1 MSTKYNKDN
10 ACNSKVDNSD
20 LIFIKNEYKTRN
32 RINRFLNLFLTIIIL
47 FSEIVTPYSV
57 FAIDSSNMNSKIGT
71 FSKNFSELNFPKKP
85 SKDDTDTT
93 KKNEEKK
100 VLEEIDKVVLQL
112 NDVSKGLNQVKGT
125 FENDYNSKK
134 TKIKS
139 STQAAGGQTLPDDE
153 ILEIMAKNQGEEYGD
168 LVNAALAYS
177 TGKYALSMGTAWL
190 KDIESKYP
198 EAFASR
204 KTPISEAYKNIVN
217 TKEQDADIITKFY
230 KKMTKEMGEEKP
242 FTATVTDNSSAI
254 SFKDVQGNMTSF
266 ENTFRSFIDLNSKFG
281 GGQIKTDEESTTS
294 STFDDPALQK
304 KSEEEKQ
311 KRIEQSK
318 KQNGSM
324 TQEEL
329 NKMLLKNKKYYDER
343 LNLYSNYEELLKSLS
358 SLGKKNDSLGIDTQK
373 LDSLTSDMDVLANQN
388 KKLIDEAGNAA
399 TGNLSEGDGSSNSI
413 ENMGSSYYN
422 IMPDIFDDSTKQ
434 LNASFQGLFAWTANF
449 TPFVTNVYDSDI
461 KSRLN
466 ESEEELYDKYSGKRS
481 VVYMAIGEK
490 GIAKGIRSGMPYQYK
505 PISLAEFL
513 DRADEKETVLFTKVQ
528 TFEVDVDEEEESPST
543 IKKSKMASTGDAD
556 NISADNTEETDSVK
570 KDPSDTTEAQK
581 AAAVEGTAKKTKTMA
596 SMPWKIVNGSVT
608 DTSKD
613 TNDPKPVGFIG
624 PIYASSGKSY
634 KEPWSL
640 DDLGTSQ
647 IKTLL
652 NQADPKLVEN
662 IIDDDKKKEQDDLA
676 PENENLTKDKSNDPN
691 NYSIVEGQASAY
703 SKEGAGG
710 KAMKDGS
717 TPQRGY
723 IAIQKK
729 LWDQYK
735 FRTFWIDGY
744 GYGEVRDTMGNS
756 ERTFDLLFNTEA
768 EAKQWGVKDVKA
780 KLMPE
785 GFKAKELGNPN
796 LQASS
801 IEPTPKLNDV
811 EKPIAAENRISK
823 DEVNTMKKMMFEG
836 VKETKLED
844 ASIARFLG
852 NNMNMNYFLLHNNLM
867 NKNQYSSVL
876 EEDMNKPLYVDFI
889 GNILT
894 QSGYVVIPAAANYN
908 YYNSPLELP
917 MFNAAFLNSYPD
929 LRLDETQQF
938 TNTNNLEKRKF
949 IYQKNKQGLVTISQ
963 LMRSGTSQ
971 SDEFYAVPL
980 QSRSRLTNSQK
991 DINLMDEVLMFKP
1004 NVVGYASTNDPK
1016 DSSQN
1021 LVFVNTGAIIQK
1033 LSVGKDNIV
1042 NLKNISGNGAGVDWD
1057 VIKQINQAHIDV
1069 EKSKILNQELLAS
1082 NAVTTELTNEGVQSK
1097 TITDYVSKDEQ
1108 LRTGNSI
1115 IKVVGELFESLT
1127 MRIFALLP
1135 SNYVLYTPSPEN
1147 MVLVPNLAR
1156 FGQKAM
1162 FIVAMVAFIAY
1173 LFRFV
1178 WNIFTRNDFGIK
1190 SSFISLLAII
1200 GISAASLW
1208 ILPFV
1213 INLLYNKPAN
1223 KILQKDIPIFVME
1236 GIEQRYREESPM
1248 FFDTTGNTQVE
1259 SNPSITLERLTP
1271 RDAEYIRNETTQTP
1285 IEKTQFYMPT
1295 FDNTKVNVL
1304 GDKVY
1309 MQGRELKIDVKDLF
1323 DIVRIEDVAVGNN
1336 IKLEF
1341 KYSGYGEISNYMPF
1355 MQITEALT
1363 ESINEYNYRT
1373 KSPYRLIQYRKGL
1386 TKSTGRTEDFVK
1398 SIAFIAP
1405 DLVDEFLKDLSE
1417 EYRKNTDTMETY
1429 YNNYTMPEEIENLNK
1444 YSEEASNL
1452 EKEATKVNMDSRW
1465 GRVEGKIAQNE
1476 LAEKYKDISMLVDS
1490 IDYINMKG
1498 DTYEK
1503 DWLQLRKVLM
1513 RPNSNY
1519 DTLFDKDLYKKMQN
1533 AKWFPK
1539 YDANQAEDV
1548 VSKEIDRRIYIV
1560 NENTRRFVIDKM
1572 LPIIGHIS
1580 DDTAIKMISMYA
1592 TMEFDKE
1599 FKDFTDSKLYPIHY
1613 NTESIS
1619 NLYTSKASLI
1629 PSDEI
1634 FITGVNKLSLYLA
1647 RESGV
1652 VGLILAL
1659 IGQVCLFIRMI
1670 IRIVILTFVIL
1681 TFAFVLL
1688 YQYTVGSGKKSMYL
1702 QGVGSSL
1709 FVFSV
1714 LYIIELF
1721 WYRASFYLTNN
1732 IGSLESMVVG
1742 LIPTLF
1748 ITYIY
1753 IKLLLM
1759 IVSDIRNFGYSKFEA
1774 NVTGMLGGFYGIDM
1788 RSAYSD
1794 PMNDVIADYYGG
1806 GFDDYDSG
1814 IQMDTSYGSSG
1825 SSYDYMGNSM
1835 QSFANNPYMAAD
1847 NFSFGEE
1854 IANSVTNNG
1863 MYNNYDDVMSG
1874 NGISEDNSRNESQPQ
1889 QTTGNFNDSN
1899 VIQGTNTINNSTNF
1913 GESPEDSSE
1922 NVAQITQDFVNQ
1934 KKNNLVNDT
1943 RGVWGQRNED
1953 LGIQGTVTSSNNSQQ
1968 EPSKINQSEVERIF
1982 NEQTLQE
1989 LTNMEDQLENRTN
2002 SRKSNQEPE
2011 ITKWTE
2017 DSGTNFLH

>member
-1 MSTKYNKDN
+1 MSTKKKKDN
-10 ACNSKVDNSD
+10 ACNSRVDNSD
-20 LIFIKNEYKTRN
+20 LNSIKNECKTDN
-32 RINRFLNLFLTIIIL
+32 RVKRFINLFLTIIIL
-47 FSEIVTPYSV
+47 FSEIATPYSA
-57 FAIDSSNMNSKIGT
+57 FAMKTDNINSKVNA
-71 FSKNFSELNFPKKP
+71 FSKVYSETAFPRKR
-85 SKDDTDTT
+85 TNEENETT
-93 KKNEEKK
+93 KKNENDKA
-100 VLEEIDKVVLQL
+100 VQEITIVTQQIQ
-112 NDVSKGLNQVKGT
+112 NIANGINQIRGT
-125 FENDYNSKK
+125 FENEYKDRKE
-134 TKIKS
+134 KIKND
-139 STQAAGGQTLPDDE
+139 TKAAGGQALPDDE
-153 ILEIMAKNQGEEYGD
+153 ILEIMAKNDGEEYGD
-168 LVNAALAYS
+168 LVNAALGYNM
-177 TGKYALSMGTAWL
+177 GKYAIAMGTAWL
-190 KDIESKYP
+190 KQMGKDYP
-198 EAFASR
+198 EAVKAR
-204 KTPISEAYKNIVN
+204 QSEIDKMYKLIVEN
-217 TKEQDADIITKFY
+217 KEQDTDTITKFY
-230 KKMTKEMGEEKP
+230 KQMTKAMGQEKP
-242 FTATVTDNSSAI
+242 FTATATNNSS
-254 SFKDVQGNMTSF
+254 SVDFTGVQNNITDF
-266 ENTFRSFIDLNSKFG
+266 EGVFRKFIDLSSKFG
-281 GGQIKTDEESTTS
+281 GGQIKTDDESTTK
-294 STFDDPALQK
+294 STFVDPALQK
-304 KSEEEKQ
+304 KSEEEKA
-311 KRIEQSK
+311 KRIEESK
-318 KQNGSM
+318 KQTGSM

-329 NKMLLKNKKYYDER
+329 NKMLLKNKQNYDDR
-343 LNLYSNYEELLKSLS
+343 LNLYNSLEELIKSLS
-358 SLGKKNDSLGIDTQK
+358 SMGKKGDSLGLETQK
-373 LDSLTSDMDVLANQN
+373 LDSLASDMDILANQN
-388 KKLIDEAGNAA
+388 KKLIDDAGNAA
-399 TGNLSEGDGSSNSI
+399 TGNQSEGDGSSNSI

-422 IMPDIFDDSTKQ
+422 IMPDIFDDSTRQ

-449 TPFVTNVYDSDI
+449 TPFVTNLYDSDI

-466 ESEEELYDKYSGKRS
+466 DSEKELYDKYSGKRS
-481 VVYMAIGEK
+481 IVYMAIGEK

-528 TFEVDVDEEEESPST
+528 TFEVDVDEDDENPST

-556 NISADNTEETDSVK
+556 NISADKTDETDSIK
-570 KDPSDTTEAQK
+570 KDPSDTTETQK
-581 AAAVEGTAKKTKTMA
+581 AAAVEGTAKKTKTIA
-596 SMPWKIVNGSVT
+596 SMPWKIINGSVT
-608 DTSKD
+608 DTSSD

-640 DDLGTSQ
+640 NDLGSSQ

-662 IIDDDKKKEQDDLA
+662 VIDDDKKKEQDDLA
-676 PENENLTKDKSNDPN
+676 PKNEKLEDNKANDPT
-691 NYSIVEGQASAY
+691 NYTIVEGRASAY
-703 SKEGAGG
+703 SKEERGG
-710 KAMKDGS
+710 QAMKDGS

-723 IAIQKK
+723 IAVRED

-735 FRTFWIDGY
+735 FRIFWIDGY
-744 GYGEVRDTMGNS
+744 GYGEVRDIMKDKKN
-756 ERTFDLLFNTEA
+756 TFDVLVDTSTEA
-768 EAKQWGVKDVKA
+768 KKWGVKEVKA

-796 LQASS
+796 LQASD
-801 IEPTPKLNDV
+801 IQPTPKINEV
-811 EKPIAAENRISK
+811 NRPIAAENRLSK
-823 DEVNTMKKMMFEG
+823 DEVSTMKKMMFEG
-836 VKETKLED
+836 IEETKLED

-889 GNILT
+889 GNIIT

-917 MFNAAFLNSYPD
+917 MFNASFLNSYPD
-929 LRLDETQQF
+929 LRMDETQQF
-938 TNTNNLEKRKF
+938 TNTNNIEKKKF

-963 LMRSGTSQ
+963 LMRSGTSH

-980 QSRSRLTNSQK
+980 QSRARLTNTQK

-1004 NVVGYASTNDPK
+1004 NVVGYAESRDTK

-1033 LSVGKDNIV
+1033 LSVGKDNII
-1042 NLKNISGNGAGVDWD
+1042 NLKNVSGNGAGVDWD
-1057 VIKQINQAHIDV
+1057 VIKQLNQAHIDV

-1082 NAVTTELTNEGVQSK
+1082 NAVTTELTNDGIQSK
-1097 TITDYVSKDEQ
+1097 VITDYVSKDEQ

-1115 IKVVGELFESLT
+1115 IKIVGELFESLT

-1135 SNYVLYTPSPEN
+1135 SNYILYTPSPDN

-1162 FIVAMVAFIAY
+1162 YIVAIVAFIAY
-1173 LFRFV
+1173 LFRFA

-1190 SSFISLLAII
+1190 STFISLIAIVS
-1200 GISAASLW
+1200 ISAVSLW
-1208 ILPFV
+1208 IMPFI
-1213 INLLYNKPAN
+1213 INLLYNMPAN
-1223 KILQKDIPIFVME
+1223 KILQKDVPIFVME
-1236 GIEQRYREESPM
+1236 GIEQKYREESPM

-1259 SNPSITLERLTP
+1259 SNPSITLEKLTP
-1271 RDAEYIRNETTQTP
+1271 KDAEYIRNEVTQTP

-1323 DIVRIEDVAVGNN
+1323 DIVRIEDVTVGTN

-1341 KYSGYGEISNYMPF
+1341 KYSGYGEIANYMPF

-1363 ESINEYNYRT
+1363 DSINEYNYRT

-1405 DLVDEFLKDLSE
+1405 DLVDQFMKDLSE

-1444 YSEEASNL
+1444 YSEEAANL
-1452 EKEATKVNMDSRW
+1452 EKEAKKVNMNSEW
-1465 GRVEGKIAQNE
+1465 SRVEQKIAQNE
-1476 LAEKYKDISMLVDS
+1476 LAEKYKDISTLVDS
-1490 IDYINMKG
+1490 IDYINLKA
-1498 DTYEK
+1498 DKYER
-1503 DWLQLRKVLM
+1503 DWLQLSKVLM
-1513 RPNSNY
+1513 RPNSGYEN
-1519 DTLFDKDLYKKMQN
+1519 LFDKDLYKKIQN
-1533 AKWFPK
+1533 TKWFPK
-1539 YDANQAEDV
+1539 YDANQAADV
-1548 VSKEIDRRIYIV
+1548 VDKEINRRIDIV

-1599 FKDFTDSKLYPIHY
+1599 FKDFTDSKLYPVHY
-1613 NTESIS
+1613 NTDYIS
-1619 NLYTSKASLI
+1619 NLYTSKASLV

-1652 VGLILAL
+1652 VGLTLAL
-1659 IGQVCLFIRMI
+1659 IGQICLFIRMI
-1670 IRIVILTFVIL
+1670 IRIVILSFVIL

-1709 FVFSV
+1709 FIFSI

-1753 IKLLLM
+1753 IKMLLL
-1759 IVSDIRNFGYSKFEA
+1759 IVSDIRNFGYSKLEA
-1774 NVTGMLGGFYGIDM
+1774 NITGAIGGFYGIDM
-1788 RSAYSD
+1788 KSAYSD
-1794 PMNDVIADYYGG
+1794 PMNDLIADYYGG
-1806 GFDDYDSG
+1806 GFDDFYNG
-1814 IQMDTSYGSSG
+1814 EQMTELYGTSESP
-1825 SSYDYMGNSM
+1825 YDYMGSSM

-1847 NFSFGEE
+1847 NFAFGEE
-1854 IANSVTNNG
+1854 IASSSLTG
-1863 MYNNYDDVMSG
+1863 EPYSNYDNVMNNDDWEINNPSG
-1874 NGISEDNSRNESQPQ
+1874 PINSEQASSN
-1889 QTTGNFNDSN
+1889 NDE
-1899 VIQGTNTINNSTNF
+1899 IHGGTNIGGHTNF
-1913 GESPEDSSE
+1913 GATEYESSNDISK
-1922 NVAQITQDFVNQ
+1922 QTQEFVNQ
-1934 KKNNLVNDT
+1934 KMSYLNDDT
-1943 RGVWGQRNED
+1943 RGVWGQRNQD
-1953 LGIQGTVTSSNNSQQ
+1953 LGVGGNITTNRGTDEGS
-1968 EPSKINQSEVERIF
+1968 EKIKQSEVERIF
-1982 NEQTLQE
+1982 SEQTLQQ
-1989 LTNMEDQLENRTN
+1989 LTNMEDQLERGKD
-2002 SRKSNQEPE
+2002 SGRKNHEPE
-2011 ITKWTE
+2011 ITNWTE